1 MFVGAA
7 VRISDPSGIIYQAIW
22 LYLRFTLSFRD
33 IEDLLAQRGIAVSYE
48 TVPRWVNCYTPDKNL
63 AHSGSSESL
72 DNNAPS
78 KAGAKHLARKA

>member
-48 TVPRWVNCYTPDKNL
+48 TVPRWVNRYTPDKNL
-63 AHSGSSESL
+63 AIAHPSNHSITMLHQRLGR
-72 DNNAPS
+72 NI
-78 KAGAKHLARKA
+78 